1 MQIIHPTWARRERA
15 LNEDEYKAIET
26 NGLYNLSDY
35 LPKKPGDVEVE
46 VIKKMFEASV
56 DGEAYDMDAFGQY
69 FRPAGMASRT
79 GDPVKA
85 STPQPAKVEETVVAK
100 TEEETVKV
108 SEPVAESKPA
118 DNNKAED
125 ILAMIRSRQQ

>member
-1 MQIIHPTWARRERA
+1 
-15 LNEDEYKAIET
+15 
-26 NGLYNLSDY
+26 
-35 LPKKPGDVEVE
+35 
-46 VIKKMFEASV
+46 
-56 DGEAYDMDAFGQY
+56 
-69 FRPAGMASRT
+69 MASRT